1 MIGAMPEQLFLPGID
16 PPPRPLPRSRSKVLR
31 KEPPPHT
38 LFLALV
44 PHTPDATAIA
54 ALGERMNSQHAL
66 KGTLVEA
73 HRLHVTLFDLGGH
86 AQVPAS
92 LVAQA
97 STAAASV
104 PVPAFDIVFE
114 KAMSFA
120 KGALVLC
127 AEDEQNVSALRSFR
141 QRLGEALADA
151 GLKPP
156 RSFTPH
162 MTVAYARRKLEKHAL
177 EAPVRWT
184 AGSLVLIDS
193 HVGEGV
199 HEVLGRWPDAPDAP
213 NLPPD
218 LPDLSP
224 ERLGTTGA

>member
-1 MIGAMPEQLFLPGID
+1 MPEQLFLPGID
-16 PPPRPLPRSRSKVLR
+16 PPPRPLPRPRSKVLR
-31 KEPPPHT
+31 KEALPHA
-38 LFLALV
+38 LFFALL
-44 PHTPDATAIA
+44 PDMQDAAMIA

-73 HRLHVTLFDLGGH
+73 HRLHVTLFDLGDY
-86 AQVPAS
+86 AQVPADK
-92 LVAQA
+92 VAQA
-97 STAAASV
+97 SNAAASV
-104 PVPAFDIVFE
+104 PVPAFDVAFE
-114 KAMSFA
+114 KSMSYA

-127 AEDEQNVSALRSFR
+127 ADDEENVSALRIFR

-151 GLKPP
+151 GLKPS

-199 HEVLGRWPDAPDAP
+199 HEVLGRWPDNTAVA
-213 NLPPD
+213 
-218 LPDLSP
+218 
-224 ERLGTTGA
+224 

>member
-1 MIGAMPEQLFLPGID
+1 MIGAMSEQFHLPGID
-16 PPPRPLPRSRSKVLR
+16 PPPRPLPRPRSTVRR
-31 KEPPPHT
+31 KEPLPHT

-44 PHTPDATAIA
+44 PGTQDAASVA
-54 ALGERMNSQHAL
+54 ALGERMNARHAL

-86 AQVPAS
+86 RQVPADR
-92 LVAQA
+92 VAQA
-97 STAAASV
+97 SNAAASV
-104 PVPAFDIVFE
+104 PAPAFDVVFE
-114 KAMSFA
+114 KAMSYA

-127 AEDEQNVSALRSFR
+127 ADDEANVAALRAYR

-151 GLKPP
+151 GLKPA

-162 MTVAYARRKLEKHAL
+162 MTVAYARRKLDKHAL
-177 EAPVRWT
+177 DAPVRWA

-199 HEVLGRWPDAPDAP
+199 HEVLGRWPADMPHAI
-213 NLPPD
+213 
-218 LPDLSP
+218 
-224 ERLGTTGA
+224 TG

>member
-16 PPPRPLPRSRSKVLR
+16 PPPRPLPRPRSKVLR
-31 KEPPPHT
+31 KEPLPHA
-38 LFLALV
+38 LFFALL
-44 PHTPDATAIA
+44 PDMQDAAMIA

-73 HRLHVTLFDLGGH
+73 HRLHVTLFDLGDY
-86 AQVPAS
+86 AQVPADK
-92 LVAQA
+92 VAQA
-97 STAAASV
+97 SNAAASV
-104 PVPAFDIVFE
+104 PVPAFDVVFE
-114 KAMSFA
+114 KSMSYA

-127 AEDEQNVSALRSFR
+127 ADDEESVSALRAFR

-151 GLKPP
+151 GLKPS

-199 HEVLGRWPDAPDAP
+199 HEVLGRWPDNTAVA
-213 NLPPD
+213 
-218 LPDLSP
+218 
-224 ERLGTTGA
+224 

>member
-16 PPPRPLPRSRSKVLR
+16 PPPRPLPRPRSKVLR
-31 KEPPPHT
+31 KEALPHA
-38 LFLALV
+38 LFFALL
-44 PHTPDATAIA
+44 PDMQDAAMIA

-73 HRLHVTLFDLGGH
+73 HRLHVTLFDLGDY
-86 AQVPAS
+86 AQVPADK
-92 LVAQA
+92 VAQA
-97 STAAASV
+97 SNAAASV
-104 PVPAFDIVFE
+104 PVPVFDVAFE
-114 KAMSFA
+114 KSMSYA

-127 AEDEQNVSALRSFR
+127 ADDEESVSALRAFR

-151 GLKPP
+151 GLKPS

-199 HEVLGRWPDAPDAP
+199 HEVLGRWPDNTAVA
-213 NLPPD
+213 
-218 LPDLSP
+218 
-224 ERLGTTGA
+224 